1 MRSSISTKVVEMWS
15 TGNAA
20 VAGSSLIRWQTSNP
34 LTSGSLTSRMIN
46 AGFSA
51 ASSSASA
58 PVSPSRIRYPALRRI
73 FATACRF
80 ASSSSMISTVSGG
93 RPAIST
99 LRVCRGQFQASVSQG
114 LPHRHERLLRRHG
127 GLGKN
132 RRSPGG
138 EPPALLFTQ
147 DRRGIEDDGN
157 TFRRIVGLQPLQD
170 LEPGHIR
177 HDHVKEDHVGPLLP
191 RPPESLLTVR
201 RLQNS
206 KRPLGG

>member
-1 MRSSISTKVVEMWS
+1 MSTKVVEMWS
-15 TGNAA
+15 TGIAA
-20 VAGSSLIRWQTSNP
+20 VAGSSLIRLQTSNP

-51 ASSSASA
+51 ACRRASA
-58 PVSPSRIRYPALRRI
+58 PVAPSWIRYPALRRI

-80 ASSSSMISTVSGG
+80 ASSSSMISTVSGD

-99 LRVCRGQFQASVSQG
+99 LRVRGGQFQAGVNQG
-114 LPHRHERLLRRHG
+114 LSDGHKRLLRRYG
-127 GLGKN
+127 GLGKDP
-132 RRSPGG
+132 RSPDD
-138 EPPALLFTQ
+138 EPPALLLAQ

-157 TFRRIVGLQPLQD
+157 TLRRILGLQPLQD

-191 RPPESLLTVR
+191 RPPKSLLTAR

-206 KRPLGG
+206 KSPLGG

>member
-1 MRSSISTKVVEMWS
+1 MSTKVVEMWS
-15 TGNAA
+15 TGIAA

-51 ASSSASA
+51 ASRRASA

-99 LRVCRGQFQASVSQG
+99 LRVCRGQFQASVNQG
-114 LPHRHERLLRRHG
+114 LPHRHERLLRWHG
-127 GLGKN
+127 GLGKD
-132 RRSPGG
+132 RRS
-138 EPPALLFTQ
+138 L
-147 DRRGIEDDGN
+147 EDDGN

-177 HDHVKEDHVGPLLP
+177 HEHVKEDHDGPLLP
-191 RPPESLLTVR
+191 RPPESLFTAR
-201 RLQNS
+201 RLQDS
-206 KRPLGG
+206 KSPLG